1 MAFVCVLAPL
11 AASAERADRAQVAD
25 IYAYA
30 TRLIAAIA
38 LPLAAVLAAGSS
50 SLLSLFGAQAHVAQA
65 AVVILLFARA
75 VEAVLGVSQPI
86 LQVVATFRA
95 QLTASLFSVLF
106 AVGAGWL
113 IVGPI
118 GIASC
123 RERGCQY
130 VYISVGAC
138 SLKKKN

>member
-50 SLLSLFGAQAHVAQA
+50 SLLGLFGHQAHVAQG
-65 AVVILLFARA
+65 AVIILLFARA
-75 VEAVLGVSQPI
+75 LEAVLGISQPV
-86 LQVVATFRA
+86 LQVVAAFRH
-95 QLTASLFSVLF
+95 QLTASL
-106 AVGAGWL
+106 VGVIVAICAGWL
-113 IVGPI
+113 IVGR
-118 GIASC
+118 S
-123 RERGCQY
+123 EE
-130 VYISVGAC
+130 
-138 SLKKKN
+138 